1 MLEFLCWFKGAMKVA
16 IIGVK
21 MHNQMRMVRPMYF
34 SAKINNLQIAHMY
47 IEPPPPRQFTV
58 QKKLDQNCTRVWD
71 GGWGKD
77 TYGYADYMDLF

>member
-34 SAKINNLQIAHMY
+34 SANINNLQIAHMY
-47 IEPPPPRQFTV
+47 IKPPPPPTIYCLEKARPE
-58 QKKLDQNCTRVWD
+58 LH
-71 GGWGKD
+71 
-77 TYGYADYMDLF
+77 